1 MAVRGLA
8 FSDLMGLATGACRNC
23 GARLS
28 YFARRCPNCQ
38 VPNLPNP
45 GATIA
50 ALVAVLLLGALIA
63 TGIRAFRGSET
74 QPRAGERADESASTS
89 EPGAD
94 YGWIMTAMAECE
106 AEAKQKLDALYFLI
120 VPVTVTGVSLPGWS
134 PAVISSIGDSGSLLS
149 ATDTLFGL
157 KNRALVLYQR
167 PLTFAVSDPTTN
179 TIYKWKPA
187 VGVVLLKAR
196 EVEQSTLTLGFE
208 IAELAKDI
216 EWGPSINL
224 GKGTCYWI
232 NPLIRPAPRSG

>member
-8 FSDLMGLATGACRNC
+8 FSDLTGLATGACRSC
-23 GARLS
+23 GVRLS
-28 YFARRCPNCQ
+28 YFARRCPNCRA
-38 VPNLPNP
+38 PNLPNP

-50 ALVAVLLLGALIA
+50 ALVAALVLGALIA
-63 TGIRAFRGSET
+63 TGIRAFRGNEVQTGS
-74 QPRAGERADESASTS
+74 PGADESASTS

-120 VPVTVTGVSLPGWS
+120 VPVTATGISLPGWS
-134 PAVISSIGDSGSLLS
+134 PAVISSIGDSGSLLN

-167 PLTFAVSDPTTN
+167 PLTFAVSDPSTK
-179 TIYKWKPA
+179 TIYRWKPA
-187 VGVVLLKAR
+187 VGVALLKTR
-196 EVEQSTLTLGFE
+196 EAGQTTLTLGFE

-232 NPLIRPAPRSG
+232 NPLIRPAPHSG